1 MVNETFIL
9 VSMVVLGLIVVMSI
23 TVVWV
28 AIWTNRKPRADPDFE
43 ALQASHP
50 EGYWMGIGVA
60 LGVALGLPLGLAING
75 AMGDAGSGTA
85 IGPAMGVAIGVAIGA
100 ALEQRHK
107 GETRPLTS
115 YEKRPPV
122 DDLGRP
128 RGARAPCCGGSHR
141 HTGEAAAVNGLSDLR
156 PVQAHDPP
164 GAVWRPF

>member
-1 MVNETFIL
+1 LVNETFIL
-9 VSMVVLGLIVVMSI
+9 VSLAVLALIVVI
-23 TVVWV
+23 AVAAAGV
-28 AIWTNRKPRADPDFE
+28 AIWTNRKLRADPDFE

-115 YEKRPPV
+115 YEKR
-122 DDLGRP
+122 
-128 RGARAPCCGGSHR
+128 ARQWMAWGGI
-141 HTGEAAAVNGLSDLR
+141 AVLAILAAVAVLGVVTWLLR
-156 PVQAHDPP
+156 
-164 GAVWRPF
+164 

>member
-1 MVNETFIL
+1 MNETFIL

-28 AIWTNRKPRADPDFE
+28 AIWTNRKLRADPDFE
-43 ALQASHP
+43 VLQEKHP

-75 AMGDAGSGTA
+75 AMGDAGSGIA

-115 YEKRPPV
+115 YEKR
-122 DDLGRP
+122 
-128 RGARAPCCGGSHR
+128 ARRWMTWVGLAVLVLL
-141 HTGEAAAVNGLSDLR
+141 AAVVVIGIVARL
-156 PVQAHDPP
+156 PQ
-164 GAVWRPF
+164 

>member
-1 MVNETFIL
+1 MNETFIL

-28 AIWTNRKPRADPDFE
+28 AIWTNRKLRADPDFE

-60 LGVALGLPLGLAING
+60 LGVALGLPLGLATNG

-115 YEKRPPV
+115 YEKR
-122 DDLGRP
+122 
-128 RGARAPCCGGSHR
+128 ARR
-141 HTGEAAAVNGLSDLR
+141 WMTWTGIAVLALLAAVAVL
-156 PVQAHDPP
+156 
-164 GAVWRPF
+164 GAVAWLLR

>member
-1 MVNETFIL
+1 LVNETFIL
-9 VSMVVLGLIVVMSI
+9 VSMVVLGLIVVMAI

-28 AIWTNRKPRADPDFE
+28 AIWTNRKLRADPDF
-43 ALQASHP
+43 AVLQEKRP

-60 LGVALGLPLGLAING
+60 LGVALGLPLGLAINA

-115 YEKRPPV
+115 YEKR
-122 DDLGRP
+122 
-128 RGARAPCCGGSHR
+128 ARRWTTWVGIAVLVLL
-141 HTGEAAAVNGLSDLR
+141 AAVG
-156 PVQAHDPP
+156 VI
-164 GAVWRPF
+164 GAMAWLLQ

>member
-1 MVNETFIL
+1 VNETFIL

-28 AIWTNRKPRADPDFE
+28 AIWTNRKLRADPDFE

-60 LGVALGLPLGLAING
+60 LGVALGLPLGLATNG

-115 YEKRPPV
+115 YEKR
-122 DDLGRP
+122 
-128 RGARAPCCGGSHR
+128 ARRWTTWVGIAVLVLL
-141 HTGEAAAVNGLSDLR
+141 AAVG
-156 PVQAHDPP
+156 VI
-164 GAVWRPF
+164 GAVVWLLR